1 MNSDDTVKSK
11 RLIYLRQHRY
21 MPIKRQIG
29 GLIAFTTSI
38 LAIIMTFCFG
48 AVSSS
53 IIINDTI
60 ESSYQNLLLI
70 TEKLDMMTQN
80 IENHAILIL
89 SNDYVQ
95 ELLIEIKKGN
105 ADIFDDIKN
114 VYSYLYNMIKPEFV
128 SNISIYA
135 ADLTKENYM
144 VNKFA
149 YQKGEKADNSFIESF
164 YQKKVFDVWRLN
176 TKYEFAVNQKE
187 DSPYTLSFY
196 KKVYNKRTVEFLG
209 AVELM
214 VNENIISDLYKNI
227 ELGDSGY
234 YFIIDG
240 SGRIV
245 SHPKKEQLG
254 LDISGEV
261 YFEQIMENNGGHQF
275 KVNGEDC
282 IVINKKYGKL
292 GWNIVG
298 IVPTSEVLKENYKL
312 RAVLLIIAFV
322 WIIIVAFLAD
332 LLAKCISNPIIQL
345 KKIAIEIGNGQRNI
359 DMRCDRNDEIGD
371 LYNEFNKMVIKTD
384 NLTKNLLDEQNRK
397 NEYELALLQSQL
409 NPHFLYNTLECICGL
424 TVQNRNDDVIKVVKE
439 LALFYRGVLSKGE
452 IFITVEDELN
462 IIERYFNILT
472 YRYPQKF
479 YFQIECDPDVKSC
492 CIVKLSL
499 QPIVENAIL
508 HGLQNKRGDKKV
520 MVCAGK
526 RNGKIVLSV
535 TDNGVG
541 MSEQKIDKILHRKQQ
556 DNSRKSFGIKA
567 TDERI
572 KLLCGE
578 EYGVMIQSQPGEW
591 TKVSVVFPENYKI
604 N

>member
-11 RLIYLRQHRY
+11 RLTYLRQHRY

-38 LAIIMTFCFG
+38 LAIIMIFCFG

-95 ELLIEIKKGN
+95 ELLIEIEKGN
-105 ADIFDDIKN
+105 VNIFDDIKN
-114 VYSYLYNMIKPEFV
+114 VYSYLYNMVKPEFV
-128 SNISIYA
+128 SNISIYT

-164 YQKKVFDVWRLN
+164 YQKKVFDEWRLN
-176 TKYEFAVNQKE
+176 TKYKFAVNQNE

-240 SGRIV
+240 SGRVV
-245 SHPKKEQLG
+245 SHPKKDQLG
-254 LDISGEV
+254 LDISGAV
-261 YFEQIMENNGGHQF
+261 YFKQIMENNGGHQF
-275 KVNGEDC
+275 KINGEDC

-312 RAVLLIIAFV
+312 RMVLLIIAFV
-322 WIIIVAFLAD
+322 WIIIVAFLAN
-332 LLAKCISNPIIQL
+332 LLAKYISNPIIQL

-359 DMRCDRNDEIGD
+359 DMRCDRYDEIGD

-424 TVQNRNDDVIKVVKE
+424 TIQNRNDDVIKVVKE

-462 IIERYFNILT
+462 IVERYFNILT
-472 YRYPQKF
+472 YRYPKKL
-479 YFQIECDPDVKSC
+479 YFQIECDPDVKNC
-492 CIVKLSL
+492 RIVKLSL

-508 HGLQNKRGDKKV
+508 HGLQNKRGDKKIL
-520 MVCAGK
+520 VCAVK

-541 MSEQKIDKILHRKQQ
+541 MSEQKIDEILHRKQQ
-556 DNSRKSFGIKA
+556 DNSRQSFGIKA

-591 TKVSVVFPENYKI
+591 TKVSVVFPENYKT